1 MNKRNR
7 TSVFPRQATHTHIG
21 THVERL
27 LAERPELG
35 LRLLPIFHFVP
46 CKKLTINL
54 LDRACLEL
62 KVESSSLWSTPSH
75 QEA

>member
-35 LRLLPIFHFVP
+35 LRLFTNISL
-46 CKKLTINL
+46 CSMQKTDNK
-54 LDRACLEL
+54 
-62 KVESSSLWSTPSH
+62 SSGQSMLGT
-75 QEA
+75 